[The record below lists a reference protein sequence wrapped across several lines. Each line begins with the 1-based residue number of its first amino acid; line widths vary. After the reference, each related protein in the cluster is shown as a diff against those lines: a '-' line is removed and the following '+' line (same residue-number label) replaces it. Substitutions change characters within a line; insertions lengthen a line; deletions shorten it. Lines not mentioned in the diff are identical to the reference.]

1 MAARKA
7 LGVLLL
13 GLLVSVAGAAEPLRR
28 HPTEVDGTAWQQM
41 TDGEKL
47 AFVTGFLAGAAAGQA
62 AEAAAVP
69 RGEEGDPKV
78 PATVRALRQQRGLR
92 FPFGP
97 PVYKNQL
104 DDYYWYRD
112 RLPRPVL
119 EALLELNQRFANP
132 TRRPGD

>member
-1 MAARKA
+1 MAANGA
-7 LGVLLL
+7 VGLLL
-13 GLLVSVAGAAEPLRR
+13 VGLVVGVAWAAEAPRR
-28 HPTEVDGTAWQQM
+28 HPTEVDGSAWQQM
-41 TDGEKL
+41 TEGEKL

-62 AEAAAVP
+62 AEAAGVS
-69 RGEEGDPKV
+69 RGEEGDPRV
-78 PATVRALRQQRGLR
+78 PATVRALRRERGLR
-92 FPFGP
+92 FPFGA

-132 TRRPGD
+132 TRRPGE